1 MSSPITFSGF
11 NNIDFNSVLEAL
23 SAQERQPVL
32 QLQTQQS
39 ELQKQRTAFGTLAT
53 RLGAVESAAQSLA
66 SATAFGATKASS
78 SNDAVA
84 RISSGSSTPTG
95 SYSLQVT
102 SLAQAQV
109 TVTNGTLADSDT
121 TIVATGGSLTI
132 GGTTVTVTEG
142 VTLQGLANAINAT
155 EDIGVNASV
164 VRSTGGLYQMV
175 LTSKSTGLASAFA
188 APTSTLTGGTG
199 ISFNPVN
206 AQSAQDAEIT
216 INNVPV
222 VSASNTVEG
231 AIPGTTLTLQQTT
244 TQPVTLTITADL
256 SSVEELVKKF
266 TSAYN
271 DLVSFLEQQAKA
283 YGNKERDNIGGDPL
297 VRQLRQSLSRTVT
310 GEVATGGA
318 YASLAQVGLT
328 FNRSGQLEFRNAD
341 LQSALATNK
350 SAVISLFQG
359 GAGFSGAFA
368 NVEAAISNYTTSGGL
383 IPTAQ
388 TRLDDQVS
396 KIGARID
403 EMERRLAIR
412 REAMQKEFIAADLA
426 IAQLNA
432 SKSQLGSFGSSISS
446 F

>member
-11 NNIDFNSVLEAL
+11 NNIDFTSVLEAL
-23 SAQERQPVL
+23 SAQERQPVV

-39 ELQKQRTAFGTLAT
+39 QLQKQRTAFGTLAT
-53 RLGAVESAAQSLA
+53 KLGAVESAAQSLA
-66 SATAFGATKASS
+66 SSSAFTTTKATS

-84 RISSGSSTPTG
+84 RIASGGGTPTG
-95 SYSLQVT
+95 TYSLDVT
-102 SLAQAQV
+102 TLAKAQV

-121 TIVATGGSLTI
+121 TIVATGGTLTI
-132 GGTTVTVTEG
+132 GDTTVNVTG
-142 VTLQGLANAINAT
+142 SVTLDGLAAAINAT
-155 EDIGVNASV
+155 DGIDVNASV
-164 VRSTGGLYQMV
+164 VRSTGGAYQLV
-175 LTSKSTGLASAFA
+175 LTSKDTGLASAFA
-188 APTSTLTGGTG
+188 APTNGLTGGTG
-199 ISFNPVN
+199 LSFDPVN
-206 AQSAQDAEIT
+206 AQSAQDAEIK

-231 AIPGTTLTLQQTT
+231 AIPGTTITLQQTT
-244 TQPVTLTITADL
+244 QQPVTLMITADL

-271 DLVSFLEQQAKA
+271 DLVSFLDQQSKA

-297 VRQLRQSLSRTVT
+297 VRQLRNSLSRTVT

-318 YASLAQVGLT
+318 YTSLAQVGLT
-328 FNRSGQLEFRNAD
+328 FNRTGQLEFRNAD
-341 LQSALATNK
+341 LQSALAGNR
-350 SAVISLFQG
+350 SAVVSLFQG
-359 GAGFSGAFA
+359 GTGFEGVFA
-368 NVEAAISNYTTSGGL
+368 HVESAIGNYTSSGGL

-412 REAMQKEFIAADLA
+412 KAAMQKEFIAADLA

-432 SKSQLGSFGSSISS
+432 SKSQLSSFSSSISS

>member
-11 NNIDFNSVLEAL
+11 NNIDFSSVLEAL
-23 SAQERQPVL
+23 SAQERQPVV

-39 ELQKQRTAFGTLAT
+39 QLQKQRTAFGTLAT

-66 SATAFGATKASS
+66 SSTAFGTTKATS
-78 SNDAVA
+78 SNDSVA
-84 RISSGSSTPTG
+84 RIASGSGTPTG
-95 SYSLQVT
+95 TYSLEVAK
-102 SLAQAQV
+102 LAKAQV
-109 TVTNGTLADSDT
+109 TITNGTLADSNT

-132 GGTTVTVTEG
+132 GDTTVTVSGG
-142 VTLQGLANAINAT
+142 VTLDGLAAAINAT
-155 EDIGVNASV
+155 EGIDVNASV
-164 VRSTGGLYQMV
+164 VRSTGGAYQLV
-175 LTSKSTGLASAFA
+175 LTSKATGVASAFA
-188 APTSTLTGGTG
+188 APTNALTGGTG
-199 ISFNPVN
+199 VSFDPLN
-206 AQSAQDAEIT
+206 AQSAQDAEIK
-216 INNVPV
+216 INNVAV

-231 AIPGTTLTLQQTT
+231 AIPGTTITLQQTT
-244 TQPVTLTITADL
+244 QQPLTLMITADL

-271 DLVSFLEQQAKA
+271 DLVSFLEQQTKA

-297 VRQLRQSLSRTVT
+297 VRQLRNSLSRTVT

-318 YASLAQVGLT
+318 YTSLAQLGLT
-328 FNRSGQLEFRNAD
+328 FNRTGQLEFRNAD
-341 LQSALATNK
+341 LQSALASNR
-350 SAVISLFQG
+350 SAVVSLFQG
-359 GAGFSGAFA
+359 GTGFEGVFA
-368 NVEAAISNYTTSGGL
+368 HVESAISNYTTSGGL

-432 SKSQLGSFGSSISS
+432 SKSQLSSFSSSISS

>member
-132 GGTTVTVTEG
+132 GGTTVTVSEG

-164 VRSTGGLYQMV
+164 VRSTGGFYQMV

-188 APTSTLTGGTG
+188 APTSSLSGGTG